1 MAKLMTTSVKDLA
14 TTEEKLFRAIQE
26 FHFLKEK
33 RIIVQKGIDEPEAA
47 SEMSKQ
53 DSPLFAHNPFI
64 GDDGLL
70 RVGSRLIHADI
81 EEDAKFPVI
90 LPKKDRNVDDLVRQT
105 HEDEKHGGAK
115 HVLCQLR
122 QRVWILQGLQAVKS
136 TINRCVKCQRMKK
149 KACSQRMAPLPES
162 RVSTTA
168 PFSSCGIDIMGHFLV
183 KLNGRANHKVYVAV
197 FTCFESRAVHA
208 EVVFKLDA
216 DSAINAIMRF
226 RARRPALQKMFS
238 DRGTNFVAANSILN
252 NELQSLNEAL
262 GPELLKK
269 GLEWEFNPAHA
280 PHRGGVWERVV
291 SLFKKH
297 LTTAISGDVPTY
309 DTFNTTIVE
318 IESILNRRPITQIST
333 DSKDVEALTPNHL
346 LCPASIGMKQI
357 HMGTADPNDPGGL
370 RSSWKRAQNRINQF
384 WKAFK
389 RDYLSLLHSRPKW
402 RRSRE
407 NLAVDDLVI
416 IVNETVARHDWKM
429 GRISK
434 TFSSGPH
441 VRRVEICSKNGKT
454 VLRDRTKIVRLEMD
468 E

>member
-1 MAKLMTTSVKDLA
+1 MI
-14 TTEEKLFRAIQE
+14 RQI
-26 FHFLKEK
+26 H
-33 RIIVQKGIDEPEAA
+33 EA
-47 SEMSKQ
+47 E
-53 DSPLFAHNPFI
+53 
-64 GDDGLL
+64 G
-70 RVGSRLIHADI
+70 HA
-81 EEDAKFPVI
+81 
-90 LPKKDRNVDDLVRQT
+90 
-105 HEDEKHGGAK
+105 GAK

-122 QRVWILQGLQAVKS
+122 QTTWILQGLQATKS
-136 TINRCVKCQRMKK
+136 TINKCVKCQKMKK
-149 KACSQRMAPLPES
+149 KACSQRMAPLPEE

-168 PFSSCGIDIMGHFLV
+168 PFRNCGIDIMGHFLV
-183 KLNGRANHKVYVAV
+183 KLNGRANHKAYVAV

-216 DSAINAIMRF
+216 DAAINAIMRF

-238 DRGTNFVAANSILN
+238 DRGTNFVSANSILKA
-252 NELQSLNEAL
+252 ELQSLNENLSA
-262 GPELLKK
+262 ELMKR
-269 GLEWEFNPAHA
+269 GLEWQFNPAHA

-291 SLFKKH
+291 GLFKKH
-297 LTTAISGDVPTY
+297 LATAISGEVPTY
-309 DTFNTTIVE
+309 DTFNTTIIE
-318 IESILNRRPITQIST
+318 IEAILNRRPITQIST

-346 LCPASIGMKQI
+346 VCPASIGMRQI
-357 HMGTADPNDPGGL
+357 HMGTADPDDPGGL

-416 IVNETVARHDWKM
+416 IVDETVGRHEWKM

-434 TFSSGPH
+434 VFPSGPH
-441 VRRVEICSKNGKT
+441 VRQVEVRSKNGKV